1 MPLFCHNAEHTI
13 LFLPVRT
20 TILGMQNIG
29 MVSLFSWTKC
39 NKCSKTEQQMN
50 KTAFLNLYVE
60 TSQPQNTENLETDV
74 KKI

>member
-1 MPLFCHNAEHTI
+1 
-13 LFLPVRT
+13 
-20 TILGMQNIG
+20 
-29 MVSLFSWTKC
+29 
-39 NKCSKTEQQMN
+39 MN